1 MNLDFVASKLV
12 RHYHFIFIFLIE
24 LFIIVVIIIIMT
36 EYLYRIKVSVQAQEY
51 IQVKTTIYTYEHFL
65 LGEGRK
71 MQHISKAMKQQRI
84 KETKS

>member
-1 MNLDFVASKLV
+1 
-12 RHYHFIFIFLIE
+12 
-24 LFIIVVIIIIMT
+24 MT

-84 KETKS
+84 KETES